1 MRNRRLTLIGVI
13 MEGCKVASSIENWV
27 LKKRTSTIYYYYYFY
42 QQLLLLWVMGPSLRF
57 PAHQGHVERPYR
69 CAFRWRVH
77 FALQGLSW
85 MSVAVLVMT
94 SGRGWEPATKSSL
107 KTRRPIMTWKTGD
120 FGGKSIQNRIPGF
133 LLIALQGVFRTG
145 QGLLQG
151 RPNTWWNYNLQTLK
165 SCSEKH
171 VPYLKSIT

>member
-1 MRNRRLTLIGVI
+1 
-13 MEGCKVASSIENWV
+13 MEGCKVVSSIENWV
-27 LKKRTSTIYYYYYFY
+27 LKKRTYHH
-42 QQLLLLWVMGPSLRF
+42 LLLLLFLSAAAATLWVMGPSLWS
-57 PAHQGHVERPYR
+57 PAHQGHVERPYM
-69 CAFRWRVH
+69 CAFRERVH
-77 FALQGLSW
+77 FALHGLSW

-151 RPNTWWNYNLQTLK
+151 RLNTWWNYNLQTLK
-165 SCSEKH
+165 SYSEKH